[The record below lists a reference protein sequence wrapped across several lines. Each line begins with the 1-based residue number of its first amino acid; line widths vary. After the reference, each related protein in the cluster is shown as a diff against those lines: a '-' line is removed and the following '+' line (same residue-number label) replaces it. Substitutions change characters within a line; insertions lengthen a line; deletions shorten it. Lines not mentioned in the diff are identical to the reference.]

1 MDPATLA
8 ATVTSLL
15 APYLAK
21 AGGAVLDHA
30 AAAVPDALARLWQTV
45 TKRFEGKP
53 AASGAAADLAA
64 HADNQDRQDAF
75 ALQLKMMLE
84 EDREFATA
92 LLEQVK
98 ELQGDNI
105 GNIGQ
110 VNIKTGNVSGST
122 FVIGNNND
130 VRNS

>member
-21 AGGAVLDHA
+21 AGGAVLDRA
-30 AAAVPDALARLWQTV
+30 AAAVPDALSRLWQTV
-45 TKRFEGKP
+45 TKRFESKP
-53 AASGAAADLAA
+53 AASGAADDLAG
-64 HADNQDRQDAF
+64 HADDKDRQDAF
-75 ALQLKMMLE
+75 ALQLKMLLE
-84 EDREFATA
+84 EDREFAAA